1 MWMLLFPLTLICA
14 VKEIYQVWV
23 LRRAYISFENLVQD
37 LFILLFIVQF
47 GLLMAGYSEVVASLS
62 AVSVTIF

>member
-1 MWMLLFPLTLICA
+1 MWMLLLPLTLICA